1 MMPLPVKVKIS
12 GNGNDQAGKESG
24 SRFPERFSTFI
35 DPKVEVDI
43 KTTAAG
49 TSGTK
54 TIEYMA
60 IPRYA
65 GDFEIPAIAFSYF
78 DTKTGSYKTITSEPY
93 KLHVEQGKG
102 GGTSFSCRF

>member
-1 MMPLPVKVKIS
+1 MPLPWMVEDFRI
-12 GNGNDQAGKESG
+12 NGNIKLVKNPEVA
-24 SRFPERFSTFI
+24 FPNDFDVY

-65 GDFEIPAIAFSYF
+65 GDFEIPAVAFSYF
-78 DTKTGSYKTITSEPY
+78 DTKTGSYKTITSEPLQTY
-93 KLHVEQGKG
+93 
-102 GGTSFSCRF
+102 T